1 MRLDKFLQ
9 ATGLIKRRV
18 LANEAC
24 KRGLISVNGIPA
36 KPTRDIAAGDVI
48 RLDLPRRELEVRVLK
63 PLTQS
68 TMPRAKRDE
77 FLETIRDVAKT
88 PTDDWWQDDQ

>member
-24 KRGLISVNGIPA
+24 KRGLISINGQAA
-36 KPTRDIAAGDVI
+36 KPTREMEEGDIV

-63 PLTQS
+63 LLTQP
-68 TMPRAKRDE
+68 TMPRARRDE
-77 FLETIRDVAKT
+77 FLETLKDVAKT
-88 PTDDWWQDDQ
+88 PTDDWWNDDQ

>member
-24 KRGLISVNGIPA
+24 KRGLISINGHPA
-36 KPTRDIAAGDVI
+36 KPTREIEEGDIV
-48 RLDLPRRELEVRVLK
+48 RLDLPRRELEVRVVK
-63 PLTQS
+63 QLTQS
-68 TMPRAKRDE
+68 TMPRARRDE
-77 FLETIRDVAKT
+77 FLETLKDIAKI
-88 PTDDWWQDDQ
+88 PTDDWWQDDK

>member
-24 KRGLISVNGIPA
+24 KRGLISVNGTPA
-36 KPTRDIAAGDVI
+36 KPTREIAEGDIV
-48 RLDLPRRELEVRVLK
+48 RLDLPRRDLEVRVLK
-63 PLTQS
+63 QLTKP

-77 FLETIRDVAKT
+77 YLETLRDVAKT
-88 PTDDWWQDDQ
+88 PTDDWWHDEP